1 MFISNVDWIIIIF
14 VLLIS
19 MIIGLL
25 VMKRAGKNPDEYFA
39 GGKNLPWW
47 LLGISMVAT
56 TFSTDTP
63 NLVTDIVREHGV
75 SGNWIW
81 FAFLITGML
90 TVYVYARLWKR
101 SGVLTDIEFYELRY
115 SGKSA
120 AFLRGFRALYL
131 GVVFNVIIMATVT
144 LAAIKI
150 GNILMGLK
158 PWETVVFAGIIIIIY
173 SSLGGLRGVLLTDFF
188 QFFLAMFGAFYLMFY
203 SIKKAGGIDNI
214 INNELVVN
222 KLSLLPD
229 FSDTGTLV
237 ALFIVPLAVQW
248 WSVWYPG
255 AEPGGGGY
263 IAQRMFAAKDEK
275 NALNATLL
283 FNITHYAVRPWP
295 WIITA
300 LASIVVFP
308 DLVSIGKVFPH
319 IDPSILKNDIAYPAM
334 ITFLPKGV
342 LGIVLAS
349 LIAAYMSTISTHL
362 NWGSSYI
369 VNDFYKRFI
378 NKSASDKKLVLV
390 GRGSTAV
397 LMIIAGFISLFLENA
412 LQAFNIIL
420 QIGAGTGLLFLLRW
434 FWWRINAISELT
446 AMISSLMIAIYFE
459 FFHNRLGFTEPENWI
474 KLTIGVFLTTILWV
488 TVTLLTKPSDKKIL
502 TEFCRKI
509 KPANR
514 GWSGFYKLL
523 SGDEK
528 RAISTGDVKSNIP
541 GKIANIFLGTLSV
554 YSFLFSVGF
563 LLEDKISFLII
574 SLSLFVV
581 SVAFL
586 VKNQKSV

>member
-1 MFISNVDWIIIIF
+1 MVISSIDWIIIGF
-14 VLLIS
+14 VMLVSL
-19 MIIGLL
+19 IIGLL

-81 FAFLITGML
+81 FAFLLTGML

-131 GVVFNVIIMATVT
+131 GIVFNVIIMATVT

-150 GNILMGLK
+150 GSILMGLQ
-158 PWETVVFAGIIIIIY
+158 PWETIVFSGIVIIIY

-188 QFFLAMFGAFYLMFY
+188 QFFLAMFGSFYLMFY
-203 SIKKAGGIDNI
+203 SVNKAGGLKAVVT
-214 INNELVVN
+214 NENVVN

-237 ALFIVPLAVQW
+237 AIFIVPLAVQW

-283 FNITHYAVRPWP
+283 FNIAHYAIRPWP
-295 WIITA
+295 WILTA
-300 LASIVVFP
+300 LASLVIFP

-334 ITFLPKGV
+334 IYYLPKGV

-349 LIAAYMSTISTHL
+349 LIAAYMSTISTQL
-362 NWGSSYI
+362 NLGSSYI

-378 NKSASDKKLVLV
+378 NKKASDKRLVLV
-390 GRGSTAV
+390 GKGSTIV
-397 LMIIAGFISLFLENA
+397 LMVIAGFVALFLENA

-434 FWWRINAISELT
+434 FWWRINAISEIA
-446 AMISSLMIAIYFE
+446 AMISSLVIAIYFE
-459 FFHNRLGFTEPENWI
+459 FIHSRLGYSQPETWI
-474 KLTIGVFLTTILWV
+474 KLIIGVFITTIVWV
-488 TVTLLTKPSDKKIL
+488 TVTLFTKPSDRKTL
-502 TEFCRKI
+502 LEFCRKI
-509 KPANR
+509 KPGNR
-514 GWSGFYKLL
+514 GWYGFYKQL
-523 SGDEK
+523 SSDERRDTKGDK
-528 RAISTGDVKSNIP
+528 TGENFS
-541 GKIANIFLGTLSV
+541 GKIANIFFGTLSV

-563 LLEDKISFLII
+563 FLEDKILFLVI
-574 SLSLFVV
+574 SLLLFIT
-581 SVAFL
+581 STFFL
-586 VKNQKSV
+586 VKKQKSA